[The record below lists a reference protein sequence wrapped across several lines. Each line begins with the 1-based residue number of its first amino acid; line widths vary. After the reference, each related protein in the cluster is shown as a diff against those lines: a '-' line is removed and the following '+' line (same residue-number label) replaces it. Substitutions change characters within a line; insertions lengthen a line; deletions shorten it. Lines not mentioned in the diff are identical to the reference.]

1 MSIKKANEFYDQLDH
16 YQKKFIQDKTINA
29 TYSIRKW
36 LAFLSKAVA
45 YDTYADKALKT
56 LAFRNAWLII
66 FMVLSTIATFFILFI
81 FPAPIILG
89 VLLYFNVKTQKKFK
103 GRDMNN
109 YLRTFYFP
117 VLDVLKDKAGEDAK
131 LAASLNFNDPRKEPA
146 EKSTQFGRN
155 VYAYEATY
163 ILTKVILK
171 DQSTLEF
178 IIGDLLKDLNWTK
191 TSASGKTKY
200 KSKSKVAHLC
210 IIKLSVSKFRYSV
223 MSNELPE
230 NITLEDKGDIL
241 VLKNKIKV
249 KKEGKNRVLSPK
261 ALFDG
266 LQFLYALLLDSGGNP
281 VHGQSNQV
289 ADSEFDEAALFATVW
304 AGEYFDD
311 YDYDS
316 FDYEDSSY
324 HFSDNDSESIFDS

>member
-1 MSIKKANEFYDQLDH
+1 MSIKKANEFHNQLD
-16 YQKKFIQDKTINA
+16 QSQQKFIQDKTINA

-36 LAFLSKAVA
+36 LSFLSKAVA
-45 YDTYADKALKT
+45 YDTYADKALKS
-56 LAFRNAWLII
+56 LATRNVLLII
-66 FMVLSTIATFFILFI
+66 SLIISIIATFFLIFI
-81 FPAPIILG
+81 FPFPIILG

-131 LAASLNFNDPRKEPA
+131 LAASLNFNDPRKGVA
-146 EKSTQFGRN
+146 VKSKQSGRN
-155 VYAYEATY
+155 LSAYEATY

-178 IIGDLLKDLNWTK
+178 IIGDLLKDFNWTK
-191 TSASGKTKY
+191 RSASGKTKY

-210 IIKLSVSKFRYSV
+210 IIKLSVSKTKYSV
-223 MSNELPE
+223 QTDRLP
-230 NITLEDKGDIL
+230 NHIGLEDKGDVL
-241 VLKNKIKV
+241 VLKNKIKI
-249 KKEGKNRVLSPK
+249 KKEGKGRVLPPK

-266 LQFLYALLLDSGGNP
+266 LQELYAFLLDSGGNP
-281 VHGQSNQV
+281 IHGKSPGV
-289 ADSEFDEAALFATVW
+289 ADSELDEAALFATVW
-304 AGEYFDD
+304 SGTYFDD